1 VTFPVMMVLYNSINY
16 QIKHKGKTIMTVT
29 KIGTSSEFT
38 SLEIPLFLD
47 NVPAGFPSPA
57 SDYCERKLDLNE
69 LCIKTPA
76 ATYFVRAQGDSMI
89 DAGIF
94 PGDVLV
100 VDRSITAQHGDIVI
114 AEFNG
119 ELTVKKLETTPTV
132 RLIPM
137 NKQHAPVD
145 IPEEADLEI
154 FGVVTTAIHSLRK
167 S

>member
-1 VTFPVMMVLYNSINY
+1 MS
-16 QIKHKGKTIMTVT
+16 VT
-29 KIGTSSEFT
+29 KIGKSSNFT
-38 SLEIPLFLD
+38 PLEIPLFLD

-57 SDYCERKLDLNE
+57 SDYCDRKLDLNE
-69 LCIKTPA
+69 LCIKKPA

-119 ELTVKKLETTPTV
+119 ELTVKKLEMTPV
-132 RLIPM
+132 IRLVPM
-137 NKQHAPVD
+137 NNQHAPID
-145 IPEEADLEI
+145 IPEESELEI
-154 FGVVTTAIHSLRK
+154 FGVVTTSIHSLHK